1 MSFTH
6 RDYTVAWICA
16 LPLELAAAKAMLDDV
31 HPPLPQPESDHNVY
45 TLGRV
50 GNHNVVVACLPGGVY
65 GTISATG
72 VVSHMVSTFPTL
84 RTGFGLMV
92 GIGGG
97 VPSPRNDIRLG
108 DVVVSRPT
116 TTSSGVIQFD
126 YGKTLR
132 GGRFQHTGTLNKPP
146 LVLLKAVSQLE
157 SGYMTGK
164 RPASE
169 ILNDTLHK
177 SEEIREE
184 FSRPKVDWLFSPTYN
199 HEDSEHNCSA
209 CDQTQ
214 IMSRSERETDDPYIH
229 YGLIA
234 SGDQVMKDAKTRDSI
249 TRDLDILCFEMEA
262 AGLMDELPSLV
273 IRGICDY
280 CDSHKNKR
288 WQRYAALAAAAYAK
302 ALLSVVPTFYRTES
316 RDLKQSVWMVPLRR
330 NPRFA
335 GREDEIT
342 KIEGLFMQQN
352 GPSKVAI
359 CGLGGVGKT
368 QIALELAYRMRNRDP
383 NCSICW
389 ITCTN
394 YESVEQAYM
403 NIASKLEIIDIK
415 PAEVKEKV
423 KAYLSQESAG
433 KWVVIFDNADDMGM
447 WSTNDTTDTV
457 LTDFLPE
464 SEQGHILFTTRSR
477 KVAVKLASSHVITV
491 TEPNT
496 ESSVEILK
504 NSLVE
509 KTLLNDRVTAL
520 KLLEQLAFLPLAI
533 IQAAAYINENSIGLS
548 EYLQLL
554 QDQEPHVVELLSEDF
569 GDEMRYKDIQNP
581 VALTWFISFQQIQQ
595 LNKLAADYLSFFAC
609 IKPRDIPQSL
619 LPQPTSNKNKTDA
632 LGLLK
637 AFSFISEGSGVSSLN
652 LHRLVHLAT
661 RNWLRRNQQFSLQ
674 ILKTADR
681 LSEVFP
687 DYDHT
692 NRQVWREYL
701 PHALSLIAEAGFRK
715 EQEKYIDWIR
725 KVCSCL
731 SSDGRWKEAEELG
744 VQVVK
749 LRKQVLGP
757 EHPDTLTSISNLAST
772 YWNQG
777 RWKKAEELI
786 VQVLELRKQVLG
798 LEHPDTL
805 TSMGNLAS
813 TYMNQEQWKKA
824 EELEVQVLEL
834 RKQVL
839 GPEHPDTL
847 TSMANLAVTY
857 SNQEQWKKAEELI
870 VQVLELRKQV
880 LGLEHPDTLTSM
892 NNLAST
898 YSNQEQWKKAEELI
912 IQVLELRKQV
922 LGPEH
927 PDTLTSMANLAS
939 TYTNQGRW
947 KEAVELDVQ
956 VLELH
961 KQVLGPEHP
970 DTLTIMANLAMT
982 YWNQRQW
989 EKAEELGIQVSKL
1002 RKQVLGPEHFKT
1014 LTSMS
1019 NLAWAYT
1026 EQERWKEAEELR
1038 VQILELHKQV
1048 LGPEHPVTLTSMAN
1062 LASIYSNHGQ
1072 WKEAEELE
1080 MQMIELRKQVLG
1092 PKHRDT
1098 FTSMANLASIY
1109 WNQGRWKKAE
1119 ELGVQVLKLRK
1130 QMLGLAHPDTI
1141 TSMSNLAST
1150 YSNQGRW
1157 KEAEELEMQA
1167 LKMRKQVLGS
1177 NHSNILTSMGNLASI
1192 YSNQGQWKKAEELE
1206 MQALKLRKKM
1216 LGPEHPDT
1224 LTSMSNLAST
1234 YSNQGRWKEAEE
1246 LEEQVL
1252 ELRQQVLGPEHPDT
1266 LTSMANL
1273 AFTWKGQGRVKN
1285 AFALI
1290 KQCAELRRN
1299 LLGPDHPDTISSC
1312 DTLSDWETVMAS
1324 T

>member
-50 GNHNVVVACLPGGVY
+50 GSHNVVVACLPGGVY
-65 GTISATG
+65 GTISAAG

-84 RTGFGLMV
+84 RSGFGLMV

-132 GGRFQHTGTLNKPP
+132 GGRFQHTGSLNKPP
-146 LVLLKAVSQLE
+146 SVLLKAVSQLE

-177 SEEIREE
+177 NEEIREE
-184 FSRPKVDWLFSPTYN
+184 FSRPKVDWLFSPTYD

-214 IMSRSERETDDPYIH
+214 LMSRSERETDDPYIH

-249 TRDLDILCFEMEA
+249 ARHLDILCFEMEA

-302 ALLSVVPTFYRTES
+302 ALLSVVPTFYRKKS

-342 KIEGLFMQQN
+342 RIEGLFMQQN

-368 QIALELAYRMRNRDP
+368 QIALELAYRKRNRDP

-403 NIASKLEIIDIK
+403 NIASKLEMIDIK

-433 KWVVIFDNADDMGM
+433 KWLVIFDNADDMGM
-447 WSTNDTTDTV
+447 WSTNNTTDTV

-609 IKPRDIPQSL
+609 INPRDIPQSL

-661 RNWLRRNQQFSLQ
+661 RNWLRKNQQFSLQ

-687 DYDHT
+687 DNDHA
-692 NRQVWREYL
+692 NRQAWREYL

-744 VQVVK
+744 VQVVE

-798 LEHPDTL
+798 HEHPDTL

-813 TYMNQEQWKKA
+813 TYSNQEQWKKA

-857 SNQEQWKKAEELI
+857 SNQERWKKAEELI
-870 VQVLELRKQV
+870 VQALELRKQVLGPEHPDTLTSMNNLASTYWNQEQWEKAEELIIQVLALRKQVLGPEHPDTLTSMANLVSAYAKQKQWEKAEELEVQVLELRKQV
-880 LGLEHPDTLTSM
+880 LGLEHPDTLASM

-898 YSNQEQWKKAEELI
+898 YWNQKQWEKAAELG
-912 IQVLELRKQV
+912 IQVLKLRKQV

-927 PDTLTSMANLAS
+927 PNTLTSMANLAS

-970 DTLTIMANLAMT
+970 DTLTIMANLATT

-989 EKAEELGIQVSKL
+989 KEAEELGIQVLKL
-1002 RKQVLGPEHFKT
+1002 RKQVLGPEHSKT

-1026 EQERWKEAEELR
+1026 EQEQWKKAEELR

-1048 LGPEHPVTLTSMAN
+1048 LGPEHPVTLTSMAKLAVTYSNQGQWKKAEELEVQALELRKQVLGSEHSDTLTSMSN
-1062 LASIYSNHGQ
+1062 LASTYSNQGQ

-1080 MQMIELRKQVLG
+1080 MQIIELRKQVLG

-1109 WNQGRWKKAE
+1109 
-1119 ELGVQVLKLRK
+1119 
-1130 QMLGLAHPDTI
+1130 
-1141 TSMSNLAST
+1141 
-1150 YSNQGRW
+1150 SNQGR
-1157 KEAEELEMQA
+1157 
-1167 LKMRKQVLGS
+1167 
-1177 NHSNILTSMGNLASI
+1177 
-1192 YSNQGQWKKAEELE
+1192 WKKAEELE

-1216 LGPEHPDT
+1216 LEPEYPVT

-1252 ELRQQVLGPEHPDT
+1252 ELR
-1266 LTSMANL
+1266 
-1273 AFTWKGQGRVKN
+1273 
-1285 AFALI
+1285 
-1290 KQCAELRRN
+1290 
-1299 LLGPDHPDTISSC
+1299 
-1312 DTLSDWETVMAS
+1312 
-1324 T
+1324 

>member
-6 RDYTVAWICA
+6 DDYTVAWICA
-16 LPLELAAAKAMLDDV
+16 LPSELAAAKAMLDDV

-45 TLGRV
+45 TLGRI
-50 GNHNVVVACLPGGVY
+50 GSHNVVVACLPGGVY

-84 RTGFGLMV
+84 RSGFGLMV

-132 GGRFQHTGTLNKPP
+132 GGQFQHTGSLNKPP
-146 LVLLKAVSQLE
+146 PVLLKAVSQLE
-157 SGYMTGK
+157 SGYMTGE
-164 RPASE
+164 RPTRD

-177 SEEIREE
+177 SEKIREE
-184 FSRPKVDWLFSPTYN
+184 FSRPKVDWLFLPTYD
-199 HEDSEHNCSA
+199 HEDSEQNCSA

-214 IMSRSERETDDPYIH
+214 LVERPERGINDPCIY

-249 TRDLDILCFEMEA
+249 ARDLDILCFEMEA

-280 CDSHKNKR
+280 CDSHKNKK
-288 WQRYAALAAAAYAK
+288 WQGYAALAAAAYAK
-302 ALLSVVPTFYRTES
+302 ALLSVAPTYCRKKS

-342 KIEGLFMQQN
+342 RIEGLFMQQN

-389 ITCTN
+389 ITCTS

-403 NIASKLEIIDIK
+403 NIASKLKMTDIK

-423 KAYLSQESAG
+423 KAYLSQVSAG
-433 KWVVIFDNADDMGM
+433 KWLFLFDNADDMGM

-477 KVAVKLASSHVITV
+477 KVAVKLAFSHVITV

-496 ESSVEILK
+496 ESSIEILK

-520 KLLEQLAFLPLAI
+520 SLLEQLAFLPLAI
-533 IQAAAYINENSIGLS
+533 TQAAAYINENSIGLS
-548 EYLQLL
+548 DYLQLL

-595 LNKLAADYLSFFAC
+595 LDKLAANYLSFFAC
-609 IKPRDIPQSL
+609 INPRDIPQSL
-619 LPQPTSNKNKTDA
+619 LPQPISNKNKTDA

-637 AFSFISEGSGVSSLN
+637 AFSFISEGSGDSSLN

-661 RNWLRRNQQFSLQ
+661 RNWMRKNQQFNLQ

-687 DYDHT
+687 DNDHA
-692 NRQVWREYL
+692 NRQAWREYL

-715 EQEKYIDWIR
+715 EQERYINLIR
-725 KVCSCL
+725 NVCSCL
-731 SSDGRWKEAEELG
+731 SSDGRWKEAEELE
-744 VQVVK
+744 VQLLELHK
-749 LRKQVLGP
+749 HMLGP
-757 EHPDTLTSISNLAST
+757 EHPDTLTSKANLAST

-777 RWKKAEELI
+777 RWKDAEEL
-786 VQVLELRKQVLG
+786 G
-798 LEHPDTL
+798 
-805 TSMGNLAS
+805 
-813 TYMNQEQWKKA
+813 
-824 EELEVQVLEL
+824 VQVLEL

-839 GPEHPDTL
+839 GPEHSSTLTSMANLASTYWNQGRWKEAEELGVQVLKLCKHVLGPKHPDTL
-847 TSMANLAVTY
+847 TSMANLASTY
-857 SNQEQWKKAEELI
+857 RNQGRWKEAEELG
-870 VQVLELRKQV
+870 VQVLELYK
-880 LGLEHPDTLTSM
+880 H
-892 NNLAST
+892 
-898 YSNQEQWKKAEELI
+898 
-912 IQVLELRKQV
+912 V

-939 TYTNQGRW
+939 TYQ
-947 KEAVELDVQ
+947 
-956 VLELH
+956 
-961 KQVLGPEHP
+961 
-970 DTLTIMANLAMT
+970 
-982 YWNQRQW
+982 
-989 EKAEELGIQVSKL
+989 
-1002 RKQVLGPEHFKT
+1002 
-1014 LTSMS
+1014 
-1019 NLAWAYT
+1019 
-1026 EQERWKEAEELR
+1026 
-1038 VQILELHKQV
+1038 
-1048 LGPEHPVTLTSMAN
+1048 
-1062 LASIYSNHGQ
+1062 
-1072 WKEAEELE
+1072 
-1080 MQMIELRKQVLG
+1080 
-1092 PKHRDT
+1092 
-1098 FTSMANLASIY
+1098 
-1109 WNQGRWKKAE
+1109 
-1119 ELGVQVLKLRK
+1119 
-1130 QMLGLAHPDTI
+1130 
-1141 TSMSNLAST
+1141 
-1150 YSNQGRW
+1150 NQGRW
-1157 KEAEELEMQA
+1157 KEAEELE
-1167 LKMRKQVLGS
+1167 V
-1177 NHSNILTSMGNLASI
+1177 
-1192 YSNQGQWKKAEELE
+1192 
-1206 MQALKLRKKM
+1206 
-1216 LGPEHPDT
+1216 
-1224 LTSMSNLAST
+1224 
-1234 YSNQGRWKEAEE
+1234 
-1246 LEEQVL
+1246 QVL
-1252 ELRQQVLGPEHPDT
+1252 ELHKHVLGPEHPDT

-1273 AFTWKGQGRVKN
+1273 ASTYWSQGRWKEAEELGVQV
-1285 AFALI
+1285 L
-1290 KQCAELRRN
+1290 ELRKHV
-1299 LLGPDHPDTISSC
+1299 LGPEHSSTLTSMANLASTYRNQGRWKEAEELDVQVLELRKHVLGSEHPDTLTSIANLTSTYQNQGRWKEAEELKVQVLELRKHVLGPEHP
-1312 DTLSDWETVMAS
+1312 DTLTSMANLAS
-1324 T
+1324 TYWNQGQWKEAEELEVQVLELRKHVLGPEHPDTLTSKANLASTYWNQGRWKEAEELEVQVLELRKHVLGPEHPDTLTSMANLASTYRNQGQWKKAEELEVQANLASTYRNQGRWKEAEELEIQVLELRKQVLGPEHPSTLTSKANLASTYRNQGRWKEAEELEVQVLELHKHMLGPEHPDTLTSKANLASTYRNQGRWKEAEELEVQSSAATCWVQITQIPYPLLIPSVTGKPR